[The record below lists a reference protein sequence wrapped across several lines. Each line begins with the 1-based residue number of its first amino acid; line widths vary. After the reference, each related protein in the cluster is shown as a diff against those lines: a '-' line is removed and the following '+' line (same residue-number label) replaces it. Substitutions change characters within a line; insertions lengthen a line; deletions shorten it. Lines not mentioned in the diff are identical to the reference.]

1 MTEKKD
7 SPHEINLD
15 EYYFPKNEPEF
26 PFIHKISPDARIGSY
41 IPTILE
47 DPDWLHEIVEPK
59 SAKNLGEVVI
69 FPRRVPEIS
78 IVKPTT
84 GFEAQL
90 ATLLKF
96 FAEHPNFAFTAVDPI
111 DR

>member
-1 MTEKKD
+1 MTEQNN

-41 IPTILE
+41 IPATLE
-47 DPDWLHEIVEPK
+47 DPDWMHEIVEPK
-59 SAKNLGEVVI
+59 SAKNPGEVVI
-69 FPRRVPEIS
+69 FPIPLPENS
-78 IVKPTT
+78 IVQPTP
-84 GFEAQL
+84 GFKAQL
-90 ATLLKF
+90 ASILLF